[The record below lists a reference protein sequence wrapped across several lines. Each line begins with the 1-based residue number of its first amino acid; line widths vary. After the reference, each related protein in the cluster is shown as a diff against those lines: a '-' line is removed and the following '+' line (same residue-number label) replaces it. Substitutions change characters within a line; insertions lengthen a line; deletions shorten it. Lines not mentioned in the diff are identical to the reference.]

1 MLSVTQIAR
10 RFGLS
15 RTTILYYESCGL
27 LKPALRSAAEYRFY
41 GAKEVDRLDRI
52 CLYRSVGLS
61 IHDIRQLLSAPNN
74 DAAQLLQRRLQE
86 LDLEIGKLRDHQ
98 RAILRLLQS
107 KKVRRRTADMT
118 KDKWVAIMK
127 SAGFS
132 EQDMHRWHQQF
143 ERSEPQEHQ
152 EFLQYLHIPEKE
164 IQTIREWSR
173 KATPGT

>member
-27 LKPALRSAAEYRFY
+27 LKPALRSAAEYRLY
-41 GAKEVDRLDRI
+41 GAKEVERLDRI
-52 CLYRSVGLS
+52 CLYRSIGMT
-61 IHDIRQLLSAPNN
+61 IRDIRQLLSAPSN
-74 DAAQLLQRRLQE
+74 DAAQLLQRRLHE

-107 KKVRRRTADMT
+107 KKIRRRTEDMT
-118 KDKWVAIMK
+118 KDKWVSIMK

-132 EQDMHRWHQQF
+132 EKDMNRWHHEF
-143 ERSEPQEHQ
+143 ERSDPEEHQ
-152 EFLQYLHIPEKE
+152 QFLQYLHIPDKE

-173 KATPGT
+173 KPAPGA